1 MWCACQDVIS
11 TFVTFANEQYLHH
24 GASVQLAS
32 AIGELKYR
40 EAREL
45 RDRLVNFVLE
55 SESALQPG
63 ERLPLSTQL
72 LESVFGQYKQLE
84 GQQSKSGF
92 TGLVSCIPLLH
103 CNPTPESVRKSFAEV
118 TKKEVAEWV
127 TRHVGSTVTSQRRAA
142 RAEHRKAVKD
152 ATG

>member
-1 MWCACQDVIS
+1 MWRACQDVIS
-11 TFVTFANEQYLHH
+11 TFVTFANEQYLYH

-32 AIGELKYR
+32 AIGESKYR
-40 EAREL
+40 EVREL

-72 LESVFGQYKQLE
+72 LESLFGQYKQLE

-92 TGLVSCIPLLH
+92 TGLVGCIPLIH
-103 CNPTPESVRKSFAEV
+103 DIPTPESVRKSFAEV
-118 TKKEVAEWV
+118 TNNDVAEWV
-127 TRHVGSTVTSQRRAA
+127 KTHVGSTMTSQRRAA
-142 RAEHRKAVKD
+142 RAEHRKATKS